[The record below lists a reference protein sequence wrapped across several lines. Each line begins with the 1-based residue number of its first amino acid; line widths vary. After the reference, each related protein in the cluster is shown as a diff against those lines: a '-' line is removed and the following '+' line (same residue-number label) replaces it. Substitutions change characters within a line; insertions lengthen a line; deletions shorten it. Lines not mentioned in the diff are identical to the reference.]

1 MWHRQFV
8 HHLAI
13 VVPLCTISVA
23 AIFSTNG
30 VDLRR
35 AGDVNPLI
43 CCDCWKNPGTYVPG
57 SPLEFLKS
65 TPLDRMAEAAA

>member
-1 MWHRQFV
+1 MQSSADRRLSFR
-8 HHLAI
+8 LFN
-13 VVPLCTISVA
+13 VA
-23 AIFSTNG
+23 DLMSNG
-30 VDLRR
+30 VDVWR

-57 SPLEFLKS
+57 SPLEFLKF